1 MNIAIDGPSGAGKT
15 TLARSLAEVLGI
27 LYLDTGAMYRAIG
40 LCAVENGLDTKDEAG
55 IASMLE
61 RISLNMD
68 YRNGV
73 QRVLV
78 DGRDVSA
85 LIRTPRISMAA
96 SDVSA
101 LLAVRRKLVA
111 MQREIAA
118 GQDIVLDGRD
128 IGTNVLPGADYKFF
142 VTASPQERARRRH
155 AELLAKGEQA
165 EYQDVLADVVKRDEQ
180 DSSRALNPLKPA
192 QDAVLIVTDGMDAAA
207 VLGRA
212 LDVIRGSKR

>member
-142 VTASPQERARRRH
+142 VTASPQRGQKKARGASGQGGAGGVSGCPCGRR
-155 AELLAKGEQA
+155 QA
-165 EYQDVLADVVKRDEQ
+165 R
-180 DSSRALNPLKPA
+180 
-192 QDAVLIVTDGMDAAA
+192 
-207 VLGRA
+207 
-212 LDVIRGSKR
+212 